1 MAGCVFGYFADCTV
15 VMPLFLLIAIL
26 RNVGIGM
33 LRFGRRAWASHSQ
46 AALPWL
52 RCPHF
57 IMFSGYQL
65 TKVCQK
71 IRSHFINKQRHPF
84 WPFSSLTWCCALL
97 LHKLC
102 IWFQVNKLS
111 LNISKTNF
119 MVFTN
124 RSCDDTYIYCVHE
137 WTKFIE
143 GVCHKILGCAWTVSL
158 TGIIILTL

>member
-26 RNVGIGM
+26 RNVGVGM
-33 LRFGRRAWASHSQ
+33 LRFGWRAWASHSQ
-46 AALPWL
+46 AASPWL
-52 RCPHF
+52 RSPHF

-97 LHKLC
+97 LHKYYYYYYYSGHARNIAHSIVLSFTRNPPGRNDRFLLC
-102 IWFQVNKLS
+102 ISHQTNTKLI
-111 LNISKTNF
+111 L
-119 MVFTN
+119 
-124 RSCDDTYIYCVHE
+124 DTIATYSSSHTTSVH
-137 WTKFIE
+137 KR
-143 GVCHKILGCAWTVSL
+143 
-158 TGIIILTL
+158 